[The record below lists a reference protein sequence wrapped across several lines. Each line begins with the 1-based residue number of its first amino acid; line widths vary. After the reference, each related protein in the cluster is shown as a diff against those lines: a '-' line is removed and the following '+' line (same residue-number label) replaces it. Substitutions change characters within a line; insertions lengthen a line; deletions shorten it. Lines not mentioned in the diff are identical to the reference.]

1 MNIIDIISYSFNGIK
16 EQRLRS
22 WLTIIG
28 IVLGVATVLSL
39 VAIGDGVSEDI
50 NSQLDA
56 FGANSIIIFPFASPF
71 GMAGGFGGGSPSAG
85 KLYDRDFDDLMS
97 LPGIAD
103 GTKVVYGR
111 ADVSFKDRTYGV
123 FVYGAE
129 KKMFELYEDMM
140 GIETGRYFE
149 DNERSVVV
157 LANDAANELFG
168 RDKVAVG
175 NRIQIN
181 GKDYRVVGILELI
194 GTSLSAGDDL
204 AIYIPFREG
213 REALSDQIL
222 TNEISFIQL
231 EVEEGLDVDE
241 VAERVSQRLMSLHRV
256 NEDNKDFSVVTAD
269 FIKDMVNQIVGALTL
284 FLLLI
289 SSISAVVGGIGISN
303 TMFMNVL
310 NKTTEIGIL
319 KSIGAKRNDI
329 LLIFIS
335 QAAIIGLVGG
345 IIGVGF
351 GFVVVEII
359 KTYGIIP
366 IISVRLILLVLGF
379 AVSIGIIGGLIPAY
393 NASKIPAIEALK
405 Y

>member
-16 EQRLRS
+16 EQKLRS

-39 VAIGDGVSEDI
+39 VAIGDGVTEDI
-50 NSQLDA
+50 NSQLEA
-56 FGANSIIIFPFASPF
+56 FGANSLMVLPFANTM
-71 GMAGGFGGGSPSAG
+71 GLMGGFTSGSPSSG
-85 KLYDRDFDDLMS
+85 KLYDRDFDDLKS
-97 LPGIAD
+97 LPGVAEALRA
-103 GTKVVYGR
+103 VYGN
-111 ADVSFKDRTYGV
+111 ADVSFKDKTFSIMIYGGDKE
-123 FVYGAE
+123 FLEY
-129 KKMFELYEDMM
+129 YEDMM
-140 GIETGRYFE
+140 GIETGRYYE
-149 DNERSVVV
+149 NNEKNVVV

-168 RDKVAVG
+168 KDKVAVG
-175 NRIQIN
+175 NKIQIN
-181 GKDYRVVGILELI
+181 GKEYRVVGILEKI

-204 AIYIPFREG
+204 AIYLPFEDCREV
-213 REALSDQIL
+213 LSDQIL
-222 TNEISFIQL
+222 KNEISMIQL
-231 EVEEGLDVDE
+231 DVEEGIDVKEMEDKIT
-241 VAERVSQRLMSLHRV
+241 QRLYYLHKV
-256 NEDNKDFSVVTAD
+256 NEDSKDFSIMSSE
-269 FIKDMVNQIVGALTL
+269 FIRDMVNQITGSLTL

-310 NKTTEIGIL
+310 SKTTEIGVL

-345 IIGVGF
+345 IIGIGLGYVA
-351 GFVVVEII
+351 VEII

-366 IISVRLILLVLGF
+366 VISPLLLVLVLGF
-379 AVSIGIIGGLIPAY
+379 AVFIGVLGGLIPAY

>member
-16 EQRLRS
+16 EQKLRS

-50 NSQLDA
+50 NSQLDS
-56 FGANSIIIFPFASPF
+56 FGANSLIILPFANSM
-71 GMAGGFGGGSPSAG
+71 GLTSGFSQGAPSSG
-85 KLYDRDFDDLMS
+85 KLYDKDFDAVMS
-97 LPGIAD
+97 LPGISE

-111 ADVSFKDRTYGV
+111 ADVSYKDKTYAV
-123 FVYGAE
+123 FVYGSE
-129 KKMFELYEDMM
+129 NKMFELYGDMM
-140 GIETGRYFE
+140 KIETGRYYE
-149 DNERSVVV
+149 DNEKSVVI

-168 RDKVAVG
+168 KDKVSVG
-175 NRIQIN
+175 NRININ
-181 GKDYRVVGILELI
+181 GKDYRVVGILEKI

-204 AIYIPFREG
+204 AIYVPFREG
-213 REALSDQIL
+213 RDALSDQIL
-222 TNEISFIQL
+222 SNEISFIQL

-241 VAERVSQRLMSLHRV
+241 VSERVSQRLMSLHKV
-256 NEDNKDFSVVTAD
+256 NEDTKDFSIMTSD

-345 IIGVGF
+345 IIGIGF
-351 GFVVVEII
+351 GFVIVEII

-366 IISVRLILLVLGF
+366 IISIRLILLVLGF
-379 AVSIGIIGGLIPAY
+379 AVFIGVLGGLIPAY

>member
-16 EQRLRS
+16 EQKLRS

-56 FGANSIIIFPFASPF
+56 FGANSLMILPFANT
-71 GMAGGFGGGSPSAG
+71 GYMGGFARGLPSSG
-85 KLYDRDFDDLMS
+85 KLYDKDFDAVMS
-97 LPGIAD
+97 LPGISD
-103 GTKVVYGR
+103 GTRVVYGR
-111 ADVSFKDRTYGV
+111 ADVSYKDKTYSV
-123 FVYGAE
+123 LVYGAE
-129 KKMFELYEDMM
+129 NKMFEFFEDMA
-140 GIETGRYFE
+140 GIETGRYYE
-149 DNERSVVV
+149 DNEKSVAV

-168 RDKVAVG
+168 KDKVSVG
-175 NRIQIN
+175 NRININ
-181 GKDYRVVGILELI
+181 GKDYRVVGILEKI
-194 GTSLSAGDDL
+194 GTSMSAGDDL
-204 AIYIPFREG
+204 AIYLPFREG
-213 REALSDQIL
+213 RDALSDQIL
-222 TNEISFIQL
+222 SNEISFIQL

-241 VAERVSQRLMSLHRV
+241 VSERVSQRLMTLHKV
-256 NEDNKDFSVVTAD
+256 NEDTKDFSIMTAD
-269 FIKDMVNQIVGALTL
+269 FVKDMVNQIVGALTL

-345 IIGVGF
+345 IIGIGF
-351 GFVVVEII
+351 GFIIVEII
-359 KTYGIIP
+359 KSYGIIP
-366 IISVRLILLVLGF
+366 IISIRLILLVLGF
-379 AVSIGIIGGLIPAY
+379 AVFIGVIGGLIPAY

>member
-16 EQRLRS
+16 EQKLRS

-39 VAIGDGVSEDI
+39 VAIGDGVTDDI
-50 NSQLDA
+50 NSQLEA
-56 FGANSIIIFPFASPF
+56 FGANSLMVLPFANTM
-71 GMAGGFGGGSPSAG
+71 GYMGGFTRGSPSSG
-85 KLYDRDFDDLMS
+85 KLYDRDFDDLKT
-97 LPGIAD
+97 LQGISEAMRA
-103 GTKVVYGR
+103 VYGQ
-111 ADVSFKDRTYGV
+111 ADVSYKDKTFNIMIYGV
-123 FVYGAE
+123 DKRFLEY
-129 KKMFELYEDMM
+129 FEDTM
-140 GIETGRYFE
+140 GIESGRYFE
-149 DNERSVVV
+149 DNERNVVV

-168 RDKVAVG
+168 KDKVAVG
-175 NRIQIN
+175 NRININ
-181 GKDYRVVGILELI
+181 GKDYRVVGILEKI

-204 AIYIPFREG
+204 AIYLPFEDG
-213 REALSDQIL
+213 RRALSDQIL
-222 TNEISFIQL
+222 ENEISMIQL
-231 EVEEGLDVDE
+231 EIEPGLDVKE
-241 VAERVSQRLMSLHRV
+241 MEEKITQRLYYLHKV
-256 NEDNKDFSVVTAD
+256 NEDTKDFSIMSSEFV
-269 FIKDMVNQIVGALTL
+269 KDMVNQITGSLTL

-303 TMFMNVL
+303 TMFMSVL
-310 NKTTEIGIL
+310 SKTTEIGVL

-345 IIGVGF
+345 IIGIGLGYVA
-351 GFVVVEII
+351 VEII

-366 IISVRLILLVLGF
+366 VISPLLLVLVLGF
-379 AVSIGIIGGLIPAY
+379 AVFIGVLGGLIPAY